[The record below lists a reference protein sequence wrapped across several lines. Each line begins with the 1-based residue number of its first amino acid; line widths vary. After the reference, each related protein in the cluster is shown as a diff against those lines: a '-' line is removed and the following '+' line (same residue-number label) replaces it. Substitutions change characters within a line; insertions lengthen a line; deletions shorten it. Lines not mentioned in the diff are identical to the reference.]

1 MIGNDQNLN
10 MRKHP
15 HNRICAE
22 HKVDMTKMG
31 SSPSEIPALQA
42 NITNEH
48 RRKNPQQN
56 FSKQNSATHQKAHTL

>member
-56 FSKQNSATHQKAHTL
+56 FSKQNSATHQKAHTP

>member
-56 FSKQNSATHQKAHTL
+56 FSKQNSTTD